1 MTTLQFIASLVRS
14 LAWPAAV
21 ILLALIFKAQI
32 RQLTSR
38 PLRRL
43 KAGPLDMEFD
53 RLGAEVEAAVGQGP
67 LASVAGQGSIQTP
80 VIEGLEVL
88 ATSSPIAAVMD
99 AHAAVEQAIRDLI
112 LTVDPEANVSRMS
125 VGQLLRLATDRDLV
139 APETAKAVEG
149 ITIMRN
155 LAAHGRAS
163 EVTLDRARDYLAL
176 TEAVLYALRQ
186 KPTS

>member
-1 MTTLQFIASLVRS
+1 M
-14 LAWPAAV
+14 AWPAAV
-21 ILLALIFKAQI
+21 VVLALIFKVQI

-67 LASVAGQGSIQTP
+67 MASMAREGAVQTP
-80 VIEGLEVL
+80 LIEGLEDR
-88 ATSSPIAAVMD
+88 AASSPIAAVMD
-99 AHAAVEQAIRDLI
+99 AHAAVEQAIRELI
-112 LTVDPEANVSRMS
+112 LSVDPEANVSRMS
-125 VGQLLRLATDRDLV
+125 MGQLLRLASDRDLV
-139 APETAKAVEG
+139 TPETAKAVEG

-176 TEAVLYALRQ
+176 TDAVLYALRQ
-186 KPTS
+186 KPTT